1 MSSAWASV
9 SSGRHFEGQSSSVA
23 AQCFLS
29 QQQNQSCLLHDVIL
43 GRSVIT
49 DLPVVVTASSASAQ
63 LPSFDGALR
72 VVNDICQAG
81 GQDEETQEKGFHSER
96 L

>member
-1 MSSAWASV
+1 M
-9 SSGRHFEGQSSSVA
+9 VA

-49 DLPVVVTASSASAQ
+49 DLPVVVTASSAGAQ

-72 VVNDICQAG
+72 VIDEISQAG
-81 GQDEETQEKGFHSER
+81 GQDDEETQEKGFHSER